1 VRPYLE
7 KTHHKKTADGV
18 VQGVG
23 PESKLQ
29 YRKRNIY
36 FLVIIKSLYYE
47 NILIMITKAETRKKK
62 LKDLNDKIPFVI

>member
-1 VRPYLE
+1 
-7 KTHHKKTADGV
+7 V